1 MRYHKYLGK
10 VKLYLYH
17 QNVKARSMPDKTI
30 FITKASGESAPFLPK
45 KLKNSLEKAGAGA
58 ATIDRIVQ
66 TIEQKLVEG
75 MPTKKIYRQAFSIL
89 RKHSRPLAGR
99 YKIKQAIL
107 ELGPS
112 GYPFEKFVGKIL
124 KHQGYATN
132 VGVIIQGH
140 CVSHEIDVEAEK
152 DNKHFMVEC
161 KFHNRP
167 GYKCDV
173 KIPLY
178 IKSRFEDVK
187 KQWQKRNDH
196 ATKFHQGWVVT
207 NTRFTEDAIQ
217 YGKCSGLILIGWDY
231 PQQGS
236 LSDRINL
243 SGLHP
248 ITCLTT
254 LTKSEKQQLLNKRV
268 VLCRTLCEEP
278 TVLHEIGIPRTR
290 ITKIIEEG
298 EGICLSQTAHKI

>member
-1 MRYHKYLGK
+1 MSEKI
-10 VKLYLYH
+10 V
-17 QNVKARSMPDKTI
+17 
-30 FITKASGESAPFLPK
+30 FITKASGEESPFSVI
-45 KLKNSLEKAGAGA
+45 KLQQSLERAGASLDM
-58 ATIDRIVQ
+58 IDKIVVKIKGQ
-66 TIEQKLVEG
+66 LFDG
-75 MPTKKIYRQAFSIL
+75 MSTKKIYSQAFSML
-89 RKHSRPLAGR
+89 RKYSKPVAGR
-99 YKIKQAIL
+99 YKTKQAIL

-112 GYPFEKFVGKIL
+112 GYPFEKFIGEIL
-124 KHQGYATN
+124 KHQGYRTK
-132 VGVIIQGH
+132 VGVIIQRH
-140 CVSHEIDVEAEK
+140 CVTHEIDVEAEK

-161 KFHNRP
+161 KFHNRQ
-167 GYKCDV
+167 GYKCGV

-187 KQWQKRNDH
+187 KQWQKRKDH

-236 LSDRINL
+236 LSERINL

-254 LTKSEKQQLLNKRV
+254 LTKSEKQQLIDKMV
-268 VLCRTLCEEP
+268 VLCKELCDKP
-278 TVLHEIGIPRTR
+278 KMLNEIGISDKR
-290 ITKIIEEG
+290 IRGILKEG
-298 EGICLSQTAHKI
+298 NEICSSRAVY

>member
-1 MRYHKYLGK
+1 
-10 VKLYLYH
+10 
-17 QNVKARSMPDKTI
+17 MPEKTV
-30 FITKASGESAPFLPK
+30 FITKASGEKVPFSSA
-45 KLKNSLEKAGAGA
+45 KLRKSLERAGAGSA
-58 ATIDRIVQ
+58 VMNRIVSE
-66 TIEQKLVEG
+66 IEKQLFDG
-75 MPTKKIYRQAFSIL
+75 MSTKKIYSQAFSML
-89 RKHSRPLAGR
+89 RKYSKPVAGR
-99 YKIKQAIL
+99 YKTKQAIL

-112 GYPFEKFVGKIL
+112 GYPFEKFIGEIL
-124 KHQGYATN
+124 KHQGYRTK

-140 CVSHEIDVEAEK
+140 CVTHEIDVEAEK

-161 KFHNRP
+161 KFHNRQ

-187 KQWQKRNDH
+187 KQWQKRIDH

-236 LSDRINL
+236 LSERINL

-254 LTKSEKQQLLNKRV
+254 LTKSEKQQLIDKMV
-268 VLCRTLCEEP
+268 VLCKELCDKP
-278 TVLHEIGIPRTR
+278 KMLNEIGISDKR
-290 ITKIIEEG
+290 IRGILKEG
-298 EGICLSQTAHKI
+298 NEICSSRAVY

>member
-1 MRYHKYLGK
+1 
-10 VKLYLYH
+10 
-17 QNVKARSMPDKTI
+17 MPERVI
-30 FITKASGESAPFLPK
+30 FITKASGEKAPFLST
-45 KLKNSLEKAGAGA
+45 KLRQSLEKAGAGSA
-58 ATIDRIVQ
+58 IIDRIVS
-66 TIEQKLVEG
+66 EVEKELFDG
-75 MPTKKIYRQAFSIL
+75 MSTKKIYSKAFSLL
-89 RKHSRPLAGR
+89 RKHSKPIAGR

-112 GYPFEKFVGKIL
+112 GYPFEKFIGEIL
-124 KHQGYATN
+124 KHQGFQTK

-140 CVSHEIDVEAEK
+140 CVTHEIDVEAEK

-161 KFHNRP
+161 KFHNRQ

-187 KQWQKRNDH
+187 KQWKKKKDH

-231 PQQGS
+231 PQQES

-248 ITCLTT
+248 VTCLTS
-254 LTKSEKQQLLNKRV
+254 LTKAEKQLLIDQMI
-268 VLCRTLCEEP
+268 VLCKELCERPE
-278 TVLHEIGIPRTR
+278 VLEEIGISHTRTKR
-290 ITKIIEEG
+290 IIKEG
-298 EGICLSQTAHKI
+298 KEICLTGMSYET

>member
-1 MRYHKYLGK
+1 MQ
-10 VKLYLYH
+10 V
-17 QNVKARSMPDKTI
+17 NTI
-30 FITKASGESAPFLPK
+30 FITKATGERAAFSAE
-45 KLKNSLEKAGAGA
+45 KLRKSLERAGADLA
-58 ATIDRIVQ
+58 VTDRIVSE
-66 TIEQKLVEG
+66 IEKQLFDG
-75 MPTKKIYRQAFSIL
+75 MSTKKIYSQAFLML
-89 RKHSRPLAGR
+89 RKYSKPVAGR
-99 YKIKQAIL
+99 YKTKQAIL

-112 GYPFEKFVGKIL
+112 GYPFEKFIGEIL
-124 KHQGYATN
+124 KHQGYHTK

-140 CVSHEIDVEAEK
+140 CVTHEIDVEAQK
-152 DNKHFMVEC
+152 DNMHFMVEC

-187 KQWQKRNDH
+187 KQWQKDQDH

-254 LTKSEKQQLLNKRV
+254 LTKSEKQQLIDKMV
-268 VLCRTLCEEP
+268 VLCKELCDKP
-278 TVLHEIGIPRTR
+278 KVLNEIGISDKRIRGILKEGNEICSSRTVY
-290 ITKIIEEG
+290 
-298 EGICLSQTAHKI
+298 

>member
-1 MRYHKYLGK
+1 
-10 VKLYLYH
+10 
-17 QNVKARSMPDKTI
+17 MPEKTVL
-30 FITKASGESAPFLPK
+30 ITKASGEKAPFSST
-45 KLKNSLEKAGAGA
+45 KLRQSLEKAGAVSA
-58 ATIDRIVQ
+58 VIDRIVSE
-66 TIEQKLVEG
+66 IEAQLVDG
-75 MPTKKIYRQAFSIL
+75 MSTKKIYSQAFSML
-89 RKHSRPLAGR
+89 RKYSKPVAGR
-99 YKIKQAIL
+99 YKTKQAIL

-112 GYPFEKFVGKIL
+112 GYPFEKFIGEIL
-124 KHQGYATN
+124 KHQGYRTK

-140 CVSHEIDVEAEK
+140 CVTHEIDVEAEK

-161 KFHNRP
+161 KFHNRQ

-187 KQWQKRNDH
+187 KQWQKRKDH

-236 LSDRINL
+236 LSERINL

-254 LTKSEKQQLLNKRV
+254 LTKSEKQQLIDKMV
-268 VLCRTLCEEP
+268 VLCKELCDKP
-278 TVLHEIGIPRTR
+278 KMLNEIGISDKR
-290 ITKIIEEG
+290 IRGILKEG
-298 EGICLSQTAHKI
+298 NEICSSKAVY

>member
-1 MRYHKYLGK
+1 
-10 VKLYLYH
+10 
-17 QNVKARSMPDKTI
+17 MPETTI
-30 FITKASGESAPFLPK
+30 LITKASGEKAPFSAA
-45 KLKNSLEKAGAGA
+45 KLRQSLERAGASSGM
-58 ATIDRIVQ
+58 TDQIVTKIKQ
-66 TIEQKLVEG
+66 QLFEG
-75 MPTKKIYRQAFSIL
+75 MSTKKIYSEAFSIL
-89 RKHSRPLAGR
+89 RKYSKPVAGR
-99 YKIKQAIL
+99 YKIKQALL
-107 ELGPS
+107 ELGPT
-112 GYPFEKFVGKIL
+112 GYPFEKFVGEIL
-124 KHQGYATN
+124 KHQGYSTK

-161 KFHNRP
+161 KFHNRQ

-187 KQWQKRNDH
+187 KQWEKRKDH
-196 ATKFHQGWVVT
+196 ANKFHEGWVVT

-248 ITCLTT
+248 VTCLTS
-254 LTKSEKQQLLNKRV
+254 LTKAEKQLLIDKMI
-268 VLCRTLCEEP
+268 VLCKELCEKPKLLE
-278 TVLHEIGIPRTR
+278 EIGISDRR
-290 ITKIIEEG
+290 IKKIIEEG
-298 EGICLSQTAHKI
+298 EEICSHGTSHKN

>member
-1 MRYHKYLGK
+1 M
-10 VKLYLYH
+10 
-17 QNVKARSMPDKTI
+17 SEKTVL
-30 FITKASGESAPFLPK
+30 ITKASGERAAFSAE
-45 KLKNSLEKAGAGA
+45 KLRQSLERAGADLA
-58 ATIDRIVQ
+58 VTDRIVSE
-66 TIEQKLVEG
+66 IEKQLFDG
-75 MPTKKIYRQAFSIL
+75 MSTKKIYSQAFSML
-89 RKHSRPLAGR
+89 RKYSKPVAGR

-112 GYPFEKFVGKIL
+112 GYPFEKFIGEIL
-124 KHQGYATN
+124 KHQGYRTK

-140 CVSHEIDVEAEK
+140 CVTHEIDVEAEK

-161 KFHNRP
+161 KFHNRQ

-187 KQWQKRNDH
+187 KQWQKRKDH

-217 YGKCSGLILIGWDY
+217 YGICSGLILVGWDY

-254 LTKSEKQQLLNKRV
+254 LTKSEKQQLIDKMV
-268 VLCRTLCEEP
+268 VLCKELCDKP
-278 TVLHEIGIPRTR
+278 KVLNEIGISDKR
-290 ITKIIEEG
+290 IRGILKEG
-298 EGICLSQTAHKI
+298 NEICSSRAVY

>member
-1 MRYHKYLGK
+1 
-10 VKLYLYH
+10 
-17 QNVKARSMPDKTI
+17 MPEKTVL
-30 FITKASGESAPFLPK
+30 ITKASGEKAPFSST
-45 KLKNSLEKAGAGA
+45 KLRQSLEKAGAVSA
-58 ATIDRIVQ
+58 VIDRIVSE
-66 TIEQKLVEG
+66 IEAQLVDG
-75 MPTKKIYRQAFSIL
+75 MSTKKIYSQAFSML
-89 RKHSRPLAGR
+89 RKYSKPVAGR
-99 YKIKQAIL
+99 YKTKQAIL

-112 GYPFEKFVGKIL
+112 GYPFEKFIGEIL
-124 KHQGYATN
+124 KHQGYRTK

-140 CVSHEIDVEAEK
+140 CVTHEIDVEAEK

-161 KFHNRP
+161 KFHNRQ

-187 KQWQKRNDH
+187 KQWQKRKDH

-236 LSDRINL
+236 LSERINL

-254 LTKSEKQQLLNKRV
+254 LTKSEKQQLIDKMV
-268 VLCRTLCEEP
+268 VLCKELCDKP
-278 TVLHEIGIPRTR
+278 KMLNEIGITDKR
-290 ITKIIEEG
+290 IRGILKEG
-298 EGICLSQTAHKI
+298 NEICSSKAVY

>member
-1 MRYHKYLGK
+1 
-10 VKLYLYH
+10 
-17 QNVKARSMPDKTI
+17 MPEKTVL
-30 FITKASGESAPFLPK
+30 ITKASGEKAPFSST
-45 KLKNSLEKAGAGA
+45 KLRQSLEKAGAVSA
-58 ATIDRIVQ
+58 VIDRIVSE
-66 TIEQKLVEG
+66 IEAQLVDG
-75 MPTKKIYRQAFSIL
+75 MSTKKIYSQAFSML
-89 RKHSRPLAGR
+89 RKHSKPVAGR

-112 GYPFEKFVGKIL
+112 GYPFEKFVGEIL
-124 KHQGYATN
+124 KHQGYRTK

-152 DNKHFMVEC
+152 DNQHFMVEC
-161 KFHNRP
+161 KFHNRQ

-187 KQWQKRNDH
+187 KQWEKRKGH
-196 ATKFHQGWVVT
+196 ATKFHEGWVVT

-236 LSDRINL
+236 ISDRINM

-248 ITCLTT
+248 VTCLTS
-254 LTKSEKQQLLNKRV
+254 LTKAEKQKLIDKMI
-268 VLCRTLCEEP
+268 VLCKELCDKPEVLEEM
-278 TVLHEIGIPRTR
+278 GISHTR
-290 ITKIIEEG
+290 VKRIIKEG
-298 EGICLSQTAHKI
+298 EEICSSSTSHN

>member
-1 MRYHKYLGK
+1 
-10 VKLYLYH
+10 
-17 QNVKARSMPDKTI
+17 MPEKTVL
-30 FITKASGESAPFLPK
+30 ITKASREKAPFSPT
-45 KLKNSLEKAGAGA
+45 KLRQSLEKAGAGSA
-58 ATIDRIVQ
+58 VIDWIVSE
-66 TIEQKLVEG
+66 IEAQLVDG
-75 MPTKKIYRQAFSIL
+75 MSTKKIYSQAFSML
-89 RKHSRPLAGR
+89 RKHSKPVAGR

-107 ELGPS
+107 ELGPL
-112 GYPFEKFVGKIL
+112 GYRTK
-124 KHQGYATN
+124 

-152 DNKHFMVEC
+152 DNQHFMVEC
-161 KFHNRP
+161 KFHNRQ

-187 KQWQKRNDH
+187 KQWEKRKGH
-196 ATKFHQGWVVT
+196 VTKFHEGWVVT

-236 LSDRINL
+236 ISDRINL

-248 ITCLTT
+248 VTCLTS
-254 LTKSEKQQLLNKRV
+254 LTKSEKQKLIDKMI
-268 VLCRTLCEEP
+268 VLCKELCDKPEVLEEM
-278 TVLHEIGIPRTR
+278 GISHTR
-290 ITKIIEEG
+290 VKRIIKEG
-298 EGICLSQTAHKI
+298 EEICSGSTSHNK

>member
-1 MRYHKYLGK
+1 
-10 VKLYLYH
+10 
-17 QNVKARSMPDKTI
+17 MPEKTV
-30 FITKASGESAPFLPK
+30 FITKASGEKALFSPT
-45 KLKNSLEKAGAGA
+45 KLRQSLERAGAGSDV
-58 ATIDRIVQ
+58 IDQVVSG
-66 TIEQKLVEG
+66 IEAQLVDG
-75 MPTKKIYRQAFSIL
+75 MSTKKIYSQAFSML
-89 RKHSRPLAGR
+89 RKYSKPVAGR

-112 GYPFEKFVGKIL
+112 GYPFEKFVGEIL
-124 KHQGYATN
+124 KHQGYRTK

-152 DNKHFMVEC
+152 DNQHFMVEC
-161 KFHNRP
+161 KFHNRQ

-187 KQWQKRNDH
+187 KQWEKRKDH
-196 ATKFHQGWVVT
+196 ESKFHEGWLVT

-217 YGKCSGLILIGWDY
+217 YGKCSGLKLIGWDY

-236 LSDRINL
+236 IRDRINL

-248 ITCLTT
+248 VTCLTS
-254 LTKSEKQQLLNKRV
+254 LTKAEKQKLIDKMI
-268 VLCRTLCEEP
+268 VLCKELCDKPEVLEEM
-278 TVLHEIGIPRTR
+278 GISHARVK
-290 ITKIIEEG
+290 KIIKEG
-298 EGICLSQTAHKI
+298 VEICSSSTSYNN

>member
-1 MRYHKYLGK
+1 M
-10 VKLYLYH
+10 
-17 QNVKARSMPDKTI
+17 SEKTVL
-30 FITKASGESAPFLPK
+30 ITKASGERAAFSAE
-45 KLKNSLEKAGAGA
+45 KLRQSLERAGADLA
-58 ATIDRIVQ
+58 VTDRIVRE
-66 TIEQKLVEG
+66 IEKQLFDG
-75 MPTKKIYRQAFSIL
+75 MSTKKIYSQAFSML
-89 RKHSRPLAGR
+89 RKYSKPVAGR
-99 YKIKQAIL
+99 YKTKQAIL

-112 GYPFEKFVGKIL
+112 GYPFEKFIGEIL
-124 KHQGYATN
+124 KHQGYRTK

-140 CVSHEIDVEAEK
+140 CVTHEIDVEAEK

-161 KFHNRP
+161 KFHNRQ

-187 KQWQKRNDH
+187 KQWQKRIDH

-254 LTKSEKQQLLNKRV
+254 LTKSEKQQLIDKMV
-268 VLCRTLCEEP
+268 VLCKELCDKP
-278 TVLHEIGIPRTR
+278 KMLNEIGISDKR
-290 ITKIIEEG
+290 IRGILKEG
-298 EGICLSQTAHKI
+298 NEICSSRAVY